1 MLSIYI
7 LNCIQ
12 KYILFKMLVKSTE
25 FWLEQLRGFGV
36 PTQIPI
42 AKGHNFKQ
50 PIEFYTDRELKLS
63 FSSSKMLRCL
73 AQEQDVELQTILLG
87 AWALLLSHYSS
98 AEDVLFG
105 TSTFQ
110 QAEVDRANSKV
121 WSSENILPIRVKVD
135 SGRLLLPWLE
145 ELQSLR
151 IELRDYEH
159 LPLAQICECSEI
171 DRKTNLFESLLVFD
185 NDEVSDNKQ
194 GQQLLEPINYPLTL
208 QVIEGEQ
215 LWLKLYYDT
224 QRFEADAIDRLL
236 GHMHTLLTGMASN
249 PHQILADLPMLTDA
263 ERHQLLVE
271 WNDTGVDYP
280 DTTIHQ
286 VFEAQVEIT
295 PEAIAV
301 IIEDSH
307 LTYRQLDEQAN
318 QLARYLRLLGVEPN
332 LSIGI
337 CIERSLN
344 LVVGILG
351 ILKAGGGYLPL
362 DPAYPQER
370 LALMLKDAQISILIT
385 TETLVTLLPIHQ
397 SEVVCLDRDWLEIS
411 QQSNENLENISTPD
425 DLAYL
430 IYTSGSTGI
439 PKGVVMNHR
448 PLVNLLQWQ
457 ATTSLGAVGSRTLQ
471 FAPIG
476 FDVSF
481 QEIFSALTTG
491 GTLVMISAELRRDPG
506 ALLHLLQAQSI
517 ERLFL
522 PFVALQQLAD
532 VAAHEGI
539 APTSLRE
546 VITAGEQLQIT
557 PQLVNWFTQLPA
569 CRLYNHYGPSE
580 SHVITAFALS
590 GAPQEWMLLP
600 PIGTAIANTRLYILN
615 SQFQPQPIGIPGE
628 LYIEVN
634 DPSRGYLNR
643 PELTAEK
650 FIPNLFNLNSP
661 SRLYKT
667 GDLVRY
673 LEDGN
678 IDFLGRIDRQIK
690 IRGFRIELGEIE
702 AAVSQDPVVQEAVVV
717 MREDVPGDK
726 RLVAY
731 VVLRT
736 ADRDGVERQLRS
748 YLQQR
753 LPEYM
758 VPSRFVFLDALPLT
772 PSGKVDRQALP
783 MPLAI
788 RSNLAGSYVE
798 PITELEREITSIWAQ
813 ILGLDCVGI
822 NDNFFELGGT
832 SILGVQMMLQLQQ
845 KLGRSLRI
853 VLLYQ
858 HSSVG
863 ALARA
868 ILATGDN
875 VAVDRSISARAK
887 RQRGNRQGN
896 SALTE
901 GIAIIGMDGRFPGAE
916 TIDILWDNLCRGIE
930 SHTYFT
936 DAELDVSIDPE
947 LRADP
952 NYVKARGIIQD
963 AETFDA
969 AFFGIT
975 PREAEVMD
983 PQARVFLELV
993 YHALERS
1000 GYAADSYD
1008 GLIGLYAGCGQNT
1021 YFERHISDRAD
1032 VIDRLGAFQTMLA
1045 NEKDFLATRAA
1056 YKLNLTGPSLNINTA
1071 CSTSLVAI
1079 AQAVSSL
1086 ISYQCDIAVAGGISI
1101 ATPQHSGY
1109 LYQEE
1114 GILSPDGHC
1123 RPFDANA
1130 QGTLFNNGAG
1140 LVVLKR
1146 LGEALADGDRIYA
1159 VIRGVGIN
1167 NDGAN
1172 KASFTAPS
1180 VSGQRDAI
1188 LMAQAQANFDP
1199 ATISY
1204 IEAHGTATA
1213 LGDPIELEALTQAFR
1228 TSTQSDRFCAIGSI
1242 KSNIGH
1248 TIAAAG
1254 VAGTIK
1260 TALALYYQQITPSL
1274 NFKSPNP
1281 QIDFDRSPFYV
1292 NTQLADWQAGDTPR
1306 RAGVS
1311 SFGVGGT
1318 NAHIVLEESPALL
1331 PTTPSRPQ
1339 QLLLL
1344 SAKTETAL
1352 TQMTTNLKNQ
1362 LQQQPDLD
1370 LADVAF
1376 TLQRGRNSL
1385 TCRRFIVTQNIDTA
1399 IADLDS
1405 LPLLRSATRNG
1416 SGRQPEI
1423 VFMFPGQGSQ
1433 YLNMGKTLYDSEP
1446 IFRSTVDRC
1455 AEILQPLLGF
1465 DIREIMYVNAET
1477 ADAADMLRQTQF
1489 AQPAL
1494 FTIEYAL
1501 AQLWESWGIKPAAA
1515 IGHSIGEFVAACL
1528 AGVFSL
1534 ADGLKLVATRG
1545 QMMSDLPPGS
1555 MLSVRM
1561 SAELIAPKLTPDM
1574 AIAAI
1579 NGPSLCVVAGPTAAI
1594 AALQAELESAEIICK
1609 PLHTSHAFH
1618 SPMMDPAIEPFA
1630 ALVKTIQLSP
1640 PQFPFVSTV
1649 SATWITEEQATDY
1662 RYWASHLRATVRFAD
1677 GVQLLWQDP
1686 DRVLLEV
1693 GPRATTAT
1701 LARQQAQDLK
1711 RQIAISSLGST
1722 TDGEWTAMLQA
1733 IGQLWLSGATIDFA
1747 AFYTAEIRHRLPL
1760 PTYPFD
1766 RQRYWIDPKPARTP
1780 TPLGSPPALNS
1791 IAQVNIPAMST
1802 SRQQQLIPTLT
1813 EVLET
1818 TSGLNIASADTTTT
1832 FLEMGLDSL
1841 SLTQVALALKQK
1853 FKIKVTFRNLL
1864 EDYPNL
1870 DTLSGFIDRSLTPEA
1885 APAPVSAAVTIANP
1899 VFEHRQ
1905 AVATSGSSEAPKNG
1919 SNGHSFN
1926 GQNGHKSTN
1935 GNGNNLD
1942 RSPTT
1947 AAPTAATSDIAALAQ
1962 QQLQVLSQ
1970 IMSQQL
1976 DLLARSPGTSSP
1988 DPAPI
1993 EAENPVGEIAQLPA
2007 PDAKILLNGAKL
2019 TAIEPAPKKAF
2030 GPGAKIEKP
2039 GSSNNL
2045 TPQQQNHL
2053 DRIVSRYVARTPE
2066 SKREAAQHRSYL
2078 ADPRTV
2084 SGFTPLYKEMV
2095 YPIVVDRSAGS
2106 KLWDIDGNEYVDI
2119 TNGFGSNFF
2128 GWSSQFITDA
2138 IQAQLIKGIEIG
2150 PQTPLAGRVAKLI
2163 SELTGHE
2170 RVAFCNTGSEAVMA
2184 AMRLART
2191 VTGRSKIALFSGA
2204 YHGTFDEVVLRRAA
2218 NGRSLPAAP
2227 GILPSMVENTL
2238 VLDYD
2243 DPNSLEI
2250 LGAQADDLAAI
2261 MVEPVQSRRP
2271 DLQQIDFL
2279 RELRQLTEKSGT
2291 AFIIDEVVTG
2301 FRVHPGGIQ
2310 QHFGIQAD
2318 LSSYGKVFGGGLP
2331 IGAVAGSAE
2340 YMDALDGGA
2349 WQYGDESFPEVG
2361 VTFFAGTFVRHPM
2374 ALAAAEA
2381 VLTRL
2386 KAEGPAL
2393 QYSLAAKVEKFVTH
2407 LNGHFTQVGAPIK
2420 IAHFSSFFYIKY
2432 PTEVPHGS
2440 LLYFLLREKGIHIW
2454 EYRPCFLSLAHTE
2467 ADIDRVI
2474 QAFKESVA
2482 EMQAAGFLAG
2492 ATPDRESSDLR
2503 TNGSDRNTPP
2513 QPGAKLGK
2521 DPSGQPAW
2529 YIPDPDRIGKYL
2541 QVSEV

>member
-1 MLSIYI
+1 MRI
-7 LNCIQ
+7 
-12 KYILFKMLVKSTE
+12 
-25 FWLEQLRGFGV
+25 WLDRLCGAV
-36 PTQIPI
+36 PTQLPI
-42 AKGHNFKQ
+42 AIKDSLKQ
-50 PIEFYTDRELKLS
+50 SACDAER
-63 FSSSKMLRCL
+63 
-73 AQEQDVELQTILLG
+73 QVELSRSIGQLLTSIGSEANVKINTIVLG
-87 AWALLLSHYSS
+87 AWALLLARYSCT
-98 AEDVLFG
+98 ADVLFG
-105 TSTFQ
+105 T
-110 QAEVDRANSKV
+110 NIY
-121 WSSENILPIRVKVD
+121 SSLSRSDEILPTRVRIEND
-135 SGRLLLPWLE
+135 RELLPWLQGLETLSTGE
-145 ELQSLR
+145 EL
-151 IELRDYEH
+151 
-159 LPLAQICECSEI
+159 PTLAQICEGRQVRSS
-171 DRKTNLFESLLVFD
+171 DLLTSVLIFTRSGED
-185 NDEVSDNKQ
+185 N
-194 GQQLLEPINYPLTL
+194 LEPIDYPLVLNVAT
-208 QVIEGEQ
+208 GER
-215 LWLKLYYDT
+215 LELKLAYDS
-224 QRFEADAIDRLL
+224 QRFELAAIDRML
-236 GHMHTLLTGMASN
+236 GHLQTLIEGMVAN
-249 PHQILADLPMLTDA
+249 LHQTLAEVPMLTA
-263 ERHQLLVE
+263 TERDRLLIA
-271 WNDTGVDYP
+271 WNDTRVDYP
-280 DTTIHQ
+280 ENQTIHQ
-286 VFEAQVEIT
+286 LFEEQVTRT
-295 PEAIAV
+295 PDAIAV
-301 IIEDSH
+301 IAGDLQ
-307 LTYRQLDEQAN
+307 LTYRQIDERAN
-318 QLARYLRLLGVEPN
+318 QLARYLRSIGVRSQLP
-332 LSIGI
+332 IGI
-337 CIERSLN
+337 CIERSVELM
-344 LVVGILG
+344 VGVLG
-351 ILKAGGGYLPL
+351 ILKAGTGYLPL
-362 DPAYPQER
+362 DSTYPQER
-370 LALMLKDAQISILIT
+370 LALTIEDTKIEIVLTSRATMG
-385 TETLVTLLPIHQ
+385 LLPAHQ
-397 SEVVCLDRDWLEIS
+397 ARVVCVDVDWQEIS
-411 QQSNENLENISTPD
+411 QQSSLALDNTVTPD
-425 DLAYL
+425 DLAYV
-430 IYTSGSTGI
+430 IYTSGSTGT
-439 PKGVVMNHR
+439 PKGVVLNHR

-457 ATTSLGAVGSRTLQ
+457 ETTSQCTIGSRTLQ
-471 FAPIG
+471 FSPIG

-481 QEIFSALTTG
+481 QEIFATWSTG
-491 GTLVMISAELRRDPG
+491 GTLVTISEDLRRDP
-506 ALLHLLQAQSI
+506 AELLNFLQAQSI

-557 PQLVNWFTQLPA
+557 PQLVNWFTQMPA
-569 CRLYNHYGPSE
+569 CTLYNHYGPSE
-580 SHVITAFALS
+580 SHVITAFTLS

-634 DPSRGYLNR
+634 DASRGYLNR
-643 PELTAEK
+643 PELTAQK
-650 FIPNLFNLNSP
+650 FIPNLFALNSQ

-678 IDFLGRIDRQIK
+678 IEFLGRIDRQIK

-702 AAVSQDPVVQEAVVV
+702 AAVSQDPAVQEAVVA

-731 VVLRT
+731 VVLR
-736 ADRDGVERQLRS
+736 ADREGVERQLRS

-798 PITELEREITSIWAQ
+798 PSTELEREITNIWAQ

-875 VAVDRSISARAK
+875 VGVDRSISARAN
-887 RQRGNRQGN
+887 RQRGDRQGN
-896 SALTE
+896 SVTE
-901 GIAIIGMDGRFPGAE
+901 GIAIIGMEGRFPGAE
-916 TIDILWDNLCRGIE
+916 TVDALWDNLCRGIE

-936 DAELDVSIDPE
+936 DAELDISIDPE

-952 NYVKARGIIQD
+952 NYVRARGIIQD

-975 PREAEVMD
+975 PREAEIMD

-993 YHALERS
+993 YHALERG

-1045 NEKDFLATRAA
+1045 NEKDFLTTRAA

-1079 AQAVSSL
+1079 AEAVSSL
-1086 ISYQCDIAVAGGISI
+1086 ISYRCDIAVAGGISI

-1146 LGEALADGDRIYA
+1146 LGEAFADGDRIYA

-1228 TSTQSDRFCAIGSI
+1228 TSNQSERFCAIGSI

-1260 TALALYYQQITPSL
+1260 TALALYHQQIPPTL
-1274 NFKSPNP
+1274 NFTAPNP

-1292 NTQLADWQAGDTPR
+1292 NTQLADWTAGDTPR

-1318 NAHIVLEESPALL
+1318 NAHIVLEEAPELI

-1344 SAKTETAL
+1344 SAKTGRAL
-1352 TQMTTNLKNQ
+1352 AQMTTNLRHH
-1362 LQQQPDLD
+1362 LEQQPDLD

-1376 TLQRGRNSL
+1376 TLQTGRNRFEY
-1385 TCRRFIVTQNIDTA
+1385 RRFVVSQNLETA
-1399 IADLDS
+1399 GADLDS
-1405 LPLLRSATRNG
+1405 LPPLRSVTRHT

-1433 YLNMGKTLYDSEP
+1433 YVNMGKTLYDSEP

-1455 AEILQPLLGF
+1455 AEILQPLLGL
-1465 DIREIMYVNAET
+1465 DIREIMYVDAET

-1501 AQLWESWGIKPAAA
+1501 AQLWQSWGITPAAA

-1555 MLSVRM
+1555 MLSVRS
-1561 SAELIAPKLTPDM
+1561 SAESIAPKLTPDM

-1594 AALQAELESAEIICK
+1594 SQLQAKLESAEIICK

-1640 PQFPFVSTV
+1640 PEFPFVSTV
-1649 SATWITEEQATDY
+1649 SATWITEAQATDY

-1693 GPRATTAT
+1693 GPRTTTAT

-1711 RQIAISSLGST
+1711 RQVAISSLGST
-1722 TDGEWTAMLQA
+1722 ADGEWTAMLQA
-1733 IGQLWLSGATIDFA
+1733 IGQLWLAGATIDFA

-1780 TPLGSPPALNS
+1780 APIVSQPSPNS
-1791 IAQVNIPAMST
+1791 IAEVKIPTMST
-1802 SRQQQLIPTLT
+1802 SRQQQLIPTLS

-1870 DTLSGFIDRSLTPEA
+1870 DTLSGFIDRSLPPEA
-1885 APAPVSAAVTIANP
+1885 APAPVNTAVTVANP
-1899 VFEHRQ
+1899 VIEQ
-1905 AVATSGSSEAPKNG
+1905 KQPVATSASPEAPKNG
-1919 SNGHSFN
+1919 SNGS
-1926 GQNGHKSTN
+1926 NGHKSAN
-1935 GNGNNLD
+1935 GNGNGNYSD
-1942 RSPTT
+1942 RSP
-1947 AAPTAATSDIAALAQ
+1947 AVAMPAVASSDIAALAQ

-1976 DLLARSPGTSSP
+1976 DLLARNPGTSSP
-1988 DPAPI
+1988 ALAPI
-1993 EAENPVGEIAQLPA
+1993 QAENPVVEIAQLPD
-2007 PDAKILLNGAKL
+2007 PDAKTLLEGAKL
-2019 TAIEPAPKKAF
+2019 IAQIEPAPKKAF

-2053 DRIVSRYVARTPE
+2053 DRIVGRYVARTPE
-2066 SKREAAQHRSYL
+2066 SKREAQQHRSYL

-2138 IQAQLIKGIEIG
+2138 IQAQLVKGIEIG

-2191 VTGRSKIALFSGA
+2191 VTGRSKIALFAGA

-2243 DPNSLEI
+2243 DPNSLQI
-2250 LGAQADDLAAI
+2250 LRNQADDLAAI

-2271 DLQQIDFL
+2271 DFQPIDFL

-2386 KAEGPAL
+2386 KAEGPQL

-2407 LNGHFTQVGAPIK
+2407 LNQHFAQVGAPIK

-2474 QAFKESVA
+2474 QAFKASVA

-2492 ATPDRESSDLR
+2492 ATPDRESIVGIASPLE
-2503 TNGSDRNTPP
+2503 NRNTPP

-2521 DPSGQPAW
+2521 DPTGQPAW

>member
-1 MLSIYI
+1 M
-7 LNCIQ
+7 
-12 KYILFKMLVKSTE
+12 KTEE
-25 FWLEQLRGFGV
+25 FWRNCLHDFFE
-36 PTQIPI
+36 PNQIPI
-42 AKGHNFKQ
+42 A
-50 PIEFYTDRELKLS
+50 RRS
-63 FSSSKMLRCL
+63 CL
-73 AQEQDVELQTILLG
+73 ELQTPNYVMQELHLTQEVTDALRSLSEAHDLDIHTILLG
-87 AWALLLSHYSS
+87 AWALLLSRYSAS
-98 AEDVLFG
+98 EDILFG
-105 TSTFQ
+105 VSC
-110 QAEVDRANSKV
+110 EPDH
-121 WSSENILPIRVKVD
+121 
-135 SGRLLLPWLE
+135 LLPVRVRIAPDELLPSWLYGIKTKWLTLE
-145 ELQSLR
+145 NHKDVSMSELQEWSDLPTGTHLFQSVLDFGN
-151 IELRDYEH
+151 IGTPELVD
-159 LPLAQICECSEI
+159 
-171 DRKTNLFESLLVFD
+171 
-185 NDEVSDNKQ
+185 
-194 GQQLLEPINYPLTL
+194 YPLY
-208 QVIEGEQ
+208 
-215 LWLKLYYDT
+215 LKVVDVGSRLPSLNLYYDT
-224 QRFEADAIDRLL
+224 KKFEKSAIARLL
-236 GHMHTLLTGMASN
+236 GHLQTLLARMAIN
-249 PHQILADLPMLTDA
+249 PQQKLLDLSILPTA
-263 ERHQLLVE
+263 EKHQLLVK
-271 WNDTGVDYP
+271 WNATEADYP
-280 DTTIHQ
+280 RDKCIHQ
-286 VFEAQVEIT
+286 IFEEQVERSPDEI
-295 PEAIAV
+295 AIIA
-301 IIEDSH
+301 ESQQ
-307 LTYRQLDEQAN
+307 LTYRQLNEQAN
-318 QLARYLRLLGVEPN
+318 QLACHLQRLGIQPN
-332 LSIGI
+332 QPIGI
-337 CIERSLN
+337 CIDRSLEMA
-344 LVVGILG
+344 VGLLG
-351 ILKAGGGYLPL
+351 ILKAGAGYLPL

-370 LALMLKDAQISILIT
+370 LALMIEDAQVLVLLTSS
-385 TETLVTLLPIHQ
+385 TLVSSLPVHQ
-397 SEVVCLDRDWLEIS
+397 AQVICLDTDWLMIS
-411 QQSNENLENISTPD
+411 QQSGADLNNLSTPG

-430 IYTSGSTGI
+430 IYTSGSTGK

-457 ATTSLGAVGSRTLQ
+457 ADESICKIGSRTLQ
-471 FAPIG
+471 FAPIS

-481 QEIFSALTTG
+481 QEIFSTWSTG
-491 GTLVMISAELRRDPG
+491 GTLVMISEELRRDPG
-506 ALLHLLQAQSI
+506 ALLHFLQEQSI

-522 PFVALQQLAD
+522 PFVVLQQLAD

-539 APTSLRE
+539 APRSLQE

-557 PQLVNWFTQLPA
+557 PQIVSWFSQMRTCTLH
-569 CRLYNHYGPSE
+569 NHYGPSE
-580 SHVITAFALS
+580 SHVITAFVLE
-590 GAPQEWMLLP
+590 GDPQSWMSLP
-600 PIGTAIANTRLYILN
+600 PIGRAIANTRLYILN
-615 SQFQPQPIGIPGE
+615 NHLQPVPIGVPGE
-628 LYIEVN
+628 LYIEVG
-634 DPSRGYLNR
+634 DAIRGYLNR
-643 PELTAEK
+643 SDLTTEK
-650 FIPNLFNLNSP
+650 FIPNLFDPSST

-667 GDLVRY
+667 GDLVCY

-678 IDFLGRIDRQIK
+678 IAFLGRIDHQVK

-702 AAVSQDPVVQEAVVV
+702 SALSQYPAVQETVVV
-717 MREDVPGDK
+717 AREDIPGDK

-731 VVLRT
+731 IVLRQT
-736 ADRDGVERQLRS
+736 QDNVMRELRLF
-748 YLQQR
+748 LQQM

-758 VPSRFVFLDALPLT
+758 VPTSFVLLETLPLT
-772 PSGKVDRQALP
+772 PSGKVDRKALL
-783 MPLAI
+783 MPDAI
-788 RSNLAGSYVE
+788 RPDLSVSYVKPRNDLE
-798 PITELEREITSIWAQ
+798 QELTEIWSQ
-813 ILGLDCVGI
+813 ILRLDRVGV

-832 SILGVQMMLQLQQ
+832 SILGVQMMVRLQK
-845 KLGRSLRI
+845 KLGRSLRV

-858 HSSVG
+858 HSSIRELAQ
-863 ALARA
+863 AL
-868 ILATGDN
+868 LVESNEDYQ
-875 VAVDRSISARAK
+875 SIQARAK
-887 RQRGNRQGN
+887 QQRRVHHQEKDSILTN
-896 SALTE
+896 S
-901 GIAIIGMDGRFPGAE
+901 IAIIGIEGRFPGAD
-916 TIDILWDNLCRGIE
+916 TIDALWHNLCNGIE
-930 SHTYFT
+930 SSTFFSDT
-936 DAELDVSIDPE
+936 DLDTSIDPE
-947 LRADP
+947 LKADP
-952 NYVKARGIIQD
+952 NYVKAKGIIQG
-963 AETFDA
+963 AETFDT

-975 PREAEVMD
+975 PREAEIMD

-993 YHALERS
+993 YHALEGA

-1021 YFERHISDRAD
+1021 YFERHISNQSD
-1032 VIDRLGAFQTMLA
+1032 VINQLGAFQTMLA

-1056 YKLNLTGPSLNINTA
+1056 YKLNLKGPSLNINTA

-1079 AQAVSSL
+1079 AEAVYSL
-1086 ISYQCDIAVAGGISI
+1086 TSYRCDIAIAGGISI
-1101 ATPQHSGY
+1101 STPQNSGY
-1109 LYQEE
+1109 LYQEG

-1123 RPFDANA
+1123 RPFDAQA
-1130 QGTLFNNGAG
+1130 QGTSFNNGAG

-1159 VIRGVGIN
+1159 VIRGVGVN

-1228 TSTQSDRFCAIGSI
+1228 TTTSAEQFCAIGSI

-1260 TALALYYQQITPSL
+1260 TALALDRKQIPATL
-1274 NFKSPNP
+1274 NFSQQNP
-1281 QIDFDRSPFYV
+1281 QIDFDHSPFYV
-1292 NTQLADWQAGDTPR
+1292 NTQLLDWQAGDTPR

-1318 NAHIVLEESPALL
+1318 NAHIVLEEAPA
-1331 PTTPSRPQ
+1331 PIPATPSRPQ

-1344 SAKTETAL
+1344 SAKTEGAL
-1352 TQMTTNLKNQ
+1352 TQMTANLKQ
-1362 LQQQPDLD
+1362 HLQQHPVD

-1376 TLQRGRNSL
+1376 TLQRGRNRFEY
-1385 TCRRFIVTQNIDTA
+1385 RRFVVSQNLDTA
-1399 IADLDS
+1399 IGDLDS
-1405 LPLLRSATRNG
+1405 LPPLRSATRRT
-1416 SGRQPEI
+1416 SERSPEI

-1433 YLNMGKTLYDSEP
+1433 YLNMGKTLYDREP
-1446 IFRSTVDRC
+1446 VFRSSVDRC
-1455 AEILQPLLGF
+1455 VEILQPLLGL
-1465 DIREIMYVNAET
+1465 DLREIMYAAEQTENA
-1477 ADAADMLRQTQF
+1477 DLLRQTQF

-1494 FTIEYAL
+1494 FTIEYSL
-1501 AQLWESWGIKPAAA
+1501 AQLWQSWGIKPAAA

-1555 MLSVRM
+1555 MLSVRI
-1561 SAELIAPKLTPDM
+1561 SAELVAPKLTPDM

-1579 NGPSLCVVAGPTAAI
+1579 NGPSLCVVSGPTAEV
-1594 AALQAELESAEIICK
+1594 AALQAELESAEVICK

-1618 SPMMDPAIEPFA
+1618 SPMMDPAIKPFA
-1630 ALVKTIQLSP
+1630 ALVSTIQLSP
-1640 PQFPFVSTV
+1640 PEFPFVSTV
-1649 SATWITEEQATDY
+1649 SATWITSEQATDY

-1677 GVQLLWQDP
+1677 GVGELWQSNP

-1693 GPRATTAT
+1693 GPRTTTAT
-1701 LARQQAQDLK
+1701 LARQQAQDLQ
-1711 RQIAISSLGST
+1711 RQIAISTLGST
-1722 TDGEWTAMLQA
+1722 TADDAEWVAILQA
-1733 IGQLWLSGATIDFA
+1733 IGQLWLSGANLDFDT
-1747 AFYTAEIRHRLPL
+1747 FYTAEIRHRLPL

-1766 RQRYWIDPKPARTP
+1766 RQRYWIDPLPARSAP
-1780 TPLGSPPALNS
+1780 SQPALNS
-1791 IAQVNIPAMST
+1791 IAEIKPTMST
-1802 SRQQQLIPTLT
+1802 SRKQELIPQITQ
-1813 EVLET
+1813 VMVAA
-1818 TSGLNIASADTTTT
+1818 SGLDLASADANTT
-1832 FLEMGLDSL
+1832 FLEMGMDSL
-1841 SLTQVALALKQK
+1841 SLTQVATALKQK

-1870 DTLSGFIDRSLTPEA
+1870 DTLAGFIDQSLP
-1885 APAPVSAAVTIANP
+1885 PAPVAAAVTVVNP
-1899 VFEHRQ
+1899 VIKQ
-1905 AVATSGSSEAPKNG
+1905 QPVPALTIPEASKNV
-1919 SNGHSFN
+1919 SNGHN
-1926 GQNGHKSTN
+1926 GNDGHQSMN
-1935 GNGNNLD
+1935 GNGKNTD
-1942 RSPTT
+1942 RSPIP
-1947 AAPTAATSDIAALAQ
+1947 ALPTAASGDIAALAQ
-1962 QQLQVLSQ
+1962 QQLQVMSQ

-1976 DLLARSPGTSSP
+1976 DLLAHNPGSYS
-1988 DPAPI
+1988 PAPTPI
-1993 EAENPVGEIAQLPA
+1993 LTENPVPVAVTPA
-2007 PDAKILLNGAKL
+2007 PDAKTMLEGAKP
-2019 TAIEPAPKKAF
+2019 TAATEPAPKKAF

-2039 GSSNNL
+2039 GSGNNL

-2066 SKREAAQHRSYL
+2066 SKREAAKHRSYL

-2128 GWSSQFITDA
+2128 GWSSQFLTDA
-2138 IQAQLIKGIEIG
+2138 IQTQLAKGIEIG

-2184 AMRLART
+2184 AIRLART
-2191 VTGRSKIALFSGA
+2191 VTGRSKIALFAGA
-2204 YHGTFDEVVLRRAA
+2204 YHGTFDEVVLRKAA
-2218 NGRSLPAAP
+2218 NGMSLPAAP

-2243 DPNSLEI
+2243 DPNSIEI
-2250 LGAQADDLAAI
+2250 LRNQADDLAAI

-2271 DLQQIDFL
+2271 DLQPINFL
-2279 RELRQLTEKSGT
+2279 RELRQLTEKSG
-2291 AFIIDEVVTG
+2291 AAYIIDEVVTG

-2331 IGAVAGSAE
+2331 IGAVAGKAE

-2386 KAEGPAL
+2386 KAEGPQL

-2407 LNGHFTQVGAPIK
+2407 LNQHFTQVGAPIK

-2482 EMQAAGFLAG
+2482 EMQAAGFLPG
-2492 ATPDRESSDLR
+2492 ATPATESIVGVASPLE
-2503 TNGSDRNTPP
+2503 NRNTPP

-2521 DPSGQPAW
+2521 DPTGQPAW